1 MSSKVLS
8 ISAALLL
15 STGIASA
22 EVPKVS
28 ADIAPVHSLVS
39 KVMNGLGKPHLI
51 IPAEASPHEYQLRP
65 SDAEAI
71 QESKL
76 IFWIGEDLTPWLT
89 KSLSTLPKDAAITT
103 LLDADGIE
111 LLDFREGALFEAH
124 DHSDHSDHDDHDDH
138 DKHKKKDDHDDHD
151 DHDHDKHKK
160 KDDHDDHDDHNH
172 GKHKKKDDHDDHGSH
187 KAGGHAFE
195 WAGMFELSA
204 GSYKWSFA
212 KVNGEYADPAM
223 KMVILESKSIESS
236 EETAEKLLESNN
248 SQNKSHDDLLV
259 VSDKAYTLNFDEGR
273 DVTTFIVEIEKDGN
287 YTFFTEHMPFEFE
300 ADEHFFKDI
309 AGIDVEPVSQEPESG
324 HHDHHEDHAGHEGHG
339 HGEHDPHAWLS
350 PGVAKVWLNVIAAKL
365 SEKDPS
371 NASTYFSNASSAAK
385 DLDALSDEINNILD
399 PVRDEKFVVFHDA
412 YQYFEKHFNISASGA
427 ISLGDASDPSPA
439 RVKEIKDRVEKEDIH
454 CVLAEPQYKVG
465 LVKAVIEGTH
475 ANMAVIDPLGVGLE
489 VGPTLYDK
497 LIRNLATNLSNCF

>member
-1 MSSKVLS
+1 
-8 ISAALLL
+8 
-15 STGIASA
+15 
-22 EVPKVS
+22 
-28 ADIAPVHSLVS
+28 
-39 KVMNGLGKPHLI
+39 
-51 IPAEASPHEYQLRP
+51 
-65 SDAEAI
+65 
-71 QESKL
+71 
-76 IFWIGEDLTPWLT
+76 
-89 KSLSTLPKDAAITT
+89 
-103 LLDADGIE
+103 
-111 LLDFREGALFEAH
+111 
-124 DHSDHSDHDDHDDH
+124 
-138 DKHKKKDDHDDHD
+138 
-151 DHDHDKHKK
+151 
-160 KDDHDDHDDHNH
+160 
-172 GKHKKKDDHDDHGSH
+172 
-187 KAGGHAFE
+187 
-195 WAGMFELSA
+195 
-204 GSYKWSFA
+204 
-212 KVNGEYADPAM
+212 M

-236 EETAEKLLESNN
+236 EETAEKLLESKN
-248 SQNKSHDDLLV
+248 SQNKSHDDFLV
-259 VSDKAYTLNFDEGR
+259 VSDKAYTLNFDKSR
-273 DVTTFIVEIEKDGN
+273 DVTTFAVEIEKDGN

-439 RVKEIKDRVEKEDIH
+439 RVKEIKDRVENEDIH

-489 VGPTLYDK
+489 AGPTLYDK
-497 LIRNLATNLSNCF
+497 LIRNLATNLSKCF